1 MRRVFRLAVALMILA
16 GTATACGLFENEE
29 DVGRIILYAVESS
42 SASARPVVIQY
53 RDEVETWTITHNL
66 STTAAWV
73 GEFPAE
79 VGFNL
84 LLNAHYETAGD
95 PDTLTVLIFVDQQIY
110 VEESCSTTGC
120 TASLALPVPSFSAF
134 PRP

>member
-1 MRRVFRLAVALMILA
+1 MRKIFRLAVVLLILA
-16 GTATACGLFENEE
+16 GTVTACGLFENET

-42 SASARPVVIQY
+42 STSARPVVIQY

-79 VGFNL
+79 VGFDL
-84 LLNAHYETAGD
+84 LLNAHFETAGD
-95 PDTLTVLIFVDQQIY
+95 PDTLTVLIFVDQEI
-110 VEESCSTTGC
+110 VAEDWCATPGC
-120 TASLALPVPSFSAF
+120 TASLTMEVPKI
-134 PRP
+134 P